1 MTSKTT
7 TIPTCS
13 TTLQGVVARS
23 CDECSF
29 ISLVLFLRDKEG

>member
-13 TTLQGVVARS
+13 TTLQGVVASS
-23 CDECSF
+23 CDDCSF
-29 ISLVLFLRDKEG
+29 LSLVLFLRDKEG